1 MAVEARKSSLI
12 TNADEVPAVLNN
24 PRVDGGFERA
34 KIATVAVTNGDSIAS
49 TYRLFR
55 VPSNAVM
62 TDLRVYCP
70 AITTAATNIGV
81 YRTEKDGSAV
91 VDADLFTSA
100 QALTSALNGVDV
112 LHESGC
118 LLAREQ
124 RQGALGRPRSH
135 ERSVGVLRC
144 DDDPDCRCRCD
155 RHGEGDRAL
164 HGVMNWGG
172 SG

>member
-100 QALTSALNGVDV
+100 QALTSALAGTDV
-112 LHESGC
+112 LHESGVFS
-118 LLAREQ
+118 LANSGKELWD
-124 RQGALGRPRSH
+124 ALGLTSDP
-135 ERSVGVLRC
+135 SVFYDVTMTLTAAAGATGTVKVIGRYT
-144 DDDPDCRCRCD
+144 
-155 RHGEGDRAL
+155 A
-164 HGVMNWGG
+164 
-172 SG
+172 

>member
-91 VDADLFTSA
+91 VDADLFASA
-100 QALTSALNGVDV
+100 QALTSALNGTDV
-112 LHESGC
+112 LHESTVFS
-118 LLAREQ
+118 LANSGKELWD
-124 RQGALGRPRSH
+124 ALGLTSDP
-135 ERSVGVLRC
+135 SVFYDVALTLT
-144 DDDPDCRCRCD
+144 
-155 RHGEGDRAL
+155 GDADATGTVKLIGRYAA
-164 HGVMNWGG
+164 
-172 SG
+172 